1 MIVLVIFLV
10 AIMTVYDYID
20 LKNMTDNEFSNLQVQ
35 TEDSITAA
43 LHLDDTATTII
54 DDQLDQ
60 QMVSGFDILFAEY
73 NRSGENPADMNLT
86 RVKEI
91 PGEGYDIYVINESSV
106 IVYTTY
112 PPEQGE
118 DFRNIPYSLPVPD
131 KGQAVAGFLPG
142 SRGSGDTGHR
152 YVP

>member
-54 DDQLDQ
+54 DDQL
-60 QMVSGFDILFAEY
+60 
-73 NRSGENPADMNLT
+73 RSADGK
-86 RVKEI
+86 RV
-91 PGEGYDIYVINESSV
+91 
-106 IVYTTY
+106 
-112 PPEQGE
+112 
-118 DFRNIPYSLPVPD
+118 
-131 KGQAVAGFLPG
+131 
-142 SRGSGDTGHR
+142 
-152 YVP
+152 

>member
-73 NRSGENPADMNLT
+73 NRSGENPAEMNLT
-86 RVKEI
+86 KVKEI
-91 PGEGYDIYVINESSV
+91 LGEGYDIYVINDVRRDRLHHVS
-106 IVYTTY
+106 
-112 PPEQGE
+112 PEQGE
-118 DFRNIPYSLPVPD
+118 DFRNIPY
-131 KGQAVAGFLPG
+131 FY
-142 SRGSGDTGHR
+142 RT
-152 YVP
+152 